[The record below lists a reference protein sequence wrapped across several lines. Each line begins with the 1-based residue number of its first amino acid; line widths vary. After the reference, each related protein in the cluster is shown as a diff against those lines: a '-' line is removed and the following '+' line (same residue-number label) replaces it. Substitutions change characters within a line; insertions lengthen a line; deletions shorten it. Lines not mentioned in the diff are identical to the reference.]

1 MKLSVVFVL
10 ANIILPSCF
19 LFKDYKK
26 KGLVYNENGQSKSAT
41 ILVPKGFLKQESV
54 DTAGVTIHTY
64 YYTGGAILYT
74 AYLTDTTTE
83 LQPIDKTIHQP
94 LYHRLGGLVYK
105 GQDDKS
111 LYYREIQQ
119 GHLRFGYRFVP
130 EVLEFQ
136 FDSATNYASLQ
147 KH

>member
-1 MKLSVVFVL
+1 MQKSLLFLLIVFL
-10 ANIILPSCF
+10 NSCF
-19 LFKDYKK
+19 LFKNYKK
-26 KGLVYNENGQSKSAT
+26 KALIYNENGQSKSAT
-41 ILVPKGFLKQESV
+41 ILVPKGFVKQETR
-54 DTAGVTIHTY
+54 DTAGVTMHTFY
-64 YYTGGAILYT
+64 YGDGAILY
-74 AYLTDTTTE
+74 AAFVSDTTAE

-130 EVLEFQ
+130 ELFELQ